1 MILGVGIDQIQIDR
15 IRDVLEERP
24 ERARERLFTSGERRR
39 CEERARPFECYAAR
53 FAAKEAFLKAVGTGW
68 RDGLSWTEIEVET
81 GPRGQPRLILHG
93 TAADRAREMGTVR
106 THLSFTHEGG
116 SATAVVVLEG

>member
-1 MILGVGIDQIQIDR
+1 MILGVGIDQIQVDR

-24 ERARERLFTSGERRR
+24 ERARERLFTSAERRR

-68 RDGLSWTEIEVET
+68 RDGLSWTEIEVQT
-81 GPRGQPRLILHG
+81 GPRGQPRLSLHG
-93 TAADRAREMGTVR
+93 TAADRAREMGAVQ